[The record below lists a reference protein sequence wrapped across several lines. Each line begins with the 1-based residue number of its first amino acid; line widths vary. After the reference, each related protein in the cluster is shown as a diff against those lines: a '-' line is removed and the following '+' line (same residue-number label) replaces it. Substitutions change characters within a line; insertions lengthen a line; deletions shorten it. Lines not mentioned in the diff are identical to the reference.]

1 MDYFKTLKMIRKN
14 LAIVLE
20 MSLVLKTIFRIC
32 KEMTAIV
39 NVWDRENVMKNYLL
53 NFCGKVNRQQSLYK

>member
-1 MDYFKTLKMIRKN
+1 MSPKN

-32 KEMTAIV
+32 KEMTAVV
-39 NVWDRENVMKNYLL
+39 NVWDRENVMKNSLL
-53 NFCGKVNRQQSLYK
+53 NFCSKVDRQQSLYK